1 MSFRFMRVFAM
12 FDMPTLTTS
21 DRREYRKFRKFLIK
35 LGFIMLQESV
45 YVKLVLNSTA
55 AKTVQENVKRNAPP
69 KGLVQLI
76 NVTERQFA
84 SMEFV
89 TGSFE
94 SEYIVS
100 SDRMVI
106 L

>member
-76 NVTERQFA
+76 NVTEKQFA

>member
-1 MSFRFMRVFAM
+1 MRVFAM

-94 SEYIVS
+94 SEYVVS
-100 SDRMVI
+100 SDRLVI

>member
-1 MSFRFMRVFAM
+1 MRVFAM

-55 AKTVQENVKRNAPP
+55 ARTVQENIKRNAPP

-94 SEYIVS
+94 SEYVVS
-100 SDRMVI
+100 SDRLVI

>member
-1 MSFRFMRVFAM
+1 MRVFAM

-55 AKTVQENVKRNAPP
+55 ARTVQENIKRNAPP

-89 TGSFE
+89 IGSFE
-94 SEYIVS
+94 SEYVVS
-100 SDRMVI
+100 SDRLVI

>member
-1 MSFRFMRVFAM
+1 MRVFAM